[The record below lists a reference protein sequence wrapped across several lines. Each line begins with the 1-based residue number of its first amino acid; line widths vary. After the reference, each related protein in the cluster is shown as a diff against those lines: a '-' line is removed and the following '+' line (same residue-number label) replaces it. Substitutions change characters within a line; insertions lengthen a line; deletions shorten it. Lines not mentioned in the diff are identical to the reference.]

1 MLARM
6 LGAHSAVMAF
16 NELHFFGS
24 LWDPQQ
30 TERAASER
38 TLGDLA
44 ATLLARQ
51 THGLWGGQPTS
62 VERAWGR
69 RLAQSLAADE
79 RHPAAVFAATLRQ
92 LASDSGRLYGC
103 EQTPRNVF
111 YASRL
116 LDLYPNA
123 RFVHIV
129 RDPRAVLASQ
139 KNRWKLRR
147 LGADHLPLSEMLRNR
162 VNYHPLTMAKLW
174 ARATEEAVGL
184 SDHPR
189 FMVVRFEDLAA
200 RPTAMATRICHFL
213 GLAFEEEM
221 IEIPRWGSSN
231 VEHSD
236 QSRGVSSEVVDR
248 WRQAL
253 SRAET
258 LICERHCH
266 LLMQR
271 FGYTTEVLN
280 QPSPPSL
287 AIPTLTYP
295 LHVAGVVAFN
305 PGRALIQLKA
315 MTRLKRNAGVG
326 GVQMTEGSKT

>member
-16 NELHFFGS
+16 NELHFFGA
-24 LWDPQQ
+24 LWDPLQAD
-30 TERAASER
+30 RAASER
-38 TLGDLA
+38 ELGDLA
-44 ATLLARQ
+44 AKLLARQ
-51 THGLWGGQPTS
+51 THGLWGGRPTS
-62 VERAWGR
+62 VEHAWGR
-69 RLAQSLAADE
+69 RLAQALAAE
-79 RHPAAVFAATLRQ
+79 EHHPGAVFAAALHQ
-92 LASDSGRLYGC
+92 LASDSGRLYAC

-111 YASRL
+111 YARRL

-147 LGADHLPLSEMLRNR
+147 LGADHLPLSEMIRNL

-189 FMVVRFEDLAA
+189 FMVVKFEDLAA
-200 RPTAMATRICHFL
+200 QPSLMAARICRFL

-221 IEIPRWGSSN
+221 IDIPRWGSSN

-236 QSRGVSSEVVDR
+236 QSRGVSSEVVHR
-248 WRQAL
+248 WRRAL
-253 SRAET
+253 SKAET
-258 LICERHCH
+258 LICERHCQH
-266 LLMQR
+266 LMKR
-271 FGYTTEVLN
+271 FGYATEVLD

-287 AIPTLTYP
+287 AIPVLSYP

-315 MTRLKRNAGVG
+315 MTRLKGNDGVAAAH
-326 GVQMTEGSKT
+326 MTEGSKT